1 MPEAKLRIGEDE
13 QAGIAEA
20 ERLVTEAEFGAR
32 ELGGWSFG
40 FAGTVALGMTAF
52 QLWTAALGTLPGVL
66 QRSVHLAFAI
76 TLGFM
81 FYPAVKSARQRR
93 LPWYDGVLAALG
105 AYAALYVTIHHVEL
119 IARVGDPTRMD
130 IATGIVLIALVLE
143 GTRRAVGWWLPAIT
157 VVFLAYAFVGPWM
170 PELFSHRGYS
180 VRRVVGQLYLTTEG
194 LFGIPLGVS
203 STFVFAFVLFGAL
216 LERTGAGEYLI
227 RIAFSLVG
235 HTRGGPAK
243 VAVVASAFMGTITGS
258 SIANTATIG
267 SMTIPL
273 MKRVGFKPEVAGGI
287 ETAAGG
293 NGQLMPPVMGAAAF
307 VMAEWLRMPYLEIA
321 KAAALPAIID
331 QLALLGAVHLLA
343 VKHGIRGLPKAEIPR
358 FLPTFFAGLHY
369 LLPVAALLYYLIV
382 KEYTALTSAFMALVA
397 AAGMF
402 LVASIVQ
409 GLRRAPIVPGQPNA
423 DGVGPALQEAGRRL
437 ITACY
442 MGARNMASVA
452 LTCASAGIIVGIVT
466 LTGVGLN
473 LSSIVVDLSSVLQ
486 GVRLDLGWTV
496 VDLSG
501 GSLYLGL
508 FLTMIACLIL
518 GMGVPTT
525 PTYII
530 MATLTAPA
538 LVALGQN
545 QGLAIPIIAI
555 HLFVFYF
562 GILADDTPPVGLA
575 AYAAAGIA
583 RADPIKTGW
592 RAFSLDM
599 RTFLLPYMF
608 ITAPAMLLID
618 TTWQEVVWIFI
629 TASVGMYALAAAMQG
644 YFITEA
650 RWYERVVLFVSAICL
665 VKPGLYTDLVGAAG
679 MALIYALQRRRAP
692 EAPLI

>member
-1 MPEAKLRIGEDE
+1 MEPLGLRIGDE
-13 QAGIAEA
+13 ERAGISEA
-20 ERLVTEAEFGAR
+20 DRLVKEAEFGAR
-32 ELGGWSFG
+32 ELGGWSFWL
-40 FAGTVALGMTAF
+40 AGSIALSMTAF
-52 QLWTAALGTLPGVL
+52 QLWTAGAGTLPGVL
-66 QRSVHLAFAI
+66 QRSVHLAFAL

-81 FYPAVKSARQRR
+81 FYPAVKTARQGR
-93 LPWYDGVLAALG
+93 LPWYDLLLAGIG
-105 AYAALYVTIHHVEL
+105 AYAALYITLNHDEL
-119 IARVGDPTRMD
+119 LIRVGTPTRTD
-130 IATGIVLIALVLE
+130 IVFGVVVIVLVLE
-143 GTRRAVGWWLPAIT
+143 GTRRAVGLWLPAIT
-157 VVFLAYAFVGPWM
+157 VVFLLYTFVGPWM
-170 PELFSHRGYS
+170 PEVFSHRGYS

-194 LFGIPLGVS
+194 IFGIPLGVS
-203 STFVFAFVLFGAL
+203 ATFVFAFVLFGAV

-307 VMAEWLRMPYLEIA
+307 VMAEWLRVPYLDIV

-331 QLALLGAVHLLA
+331 QLALLSAVHLLA
-343 VKHGIRGLPKAEIPR
+343 LKHDIRGLPKATLPR
-358 FLPTFFAGLHY
+358 FVPTVVSGLHY
-369 LLPVAALLYYLIV
+369 LLPVATLLYFLIV
-382 KEYTALTSAFMALVA
+382 KEYTPLTCAFMALVA
-397 AAGMF
+397 AAGIF
-402 LVASIVQ
+402 VLASFVQ

-423 DGVGPALQEAGRRL
+423 TGVAPALRDAASRL
-437 ITACY
+437 LAAAY

-452 LTCASAGIIVGIVT
+452 LTCACAGIIVGVVT

-473 LSSIVVDLSSVLQ
+473 LSSIVVDLAS
-486 GVRLDLGWTV
+486 
-496 VDLSG
+496 

-508 FLTMIACLIL
+508 FLTMIACLVL

-530 MATLTAPA
+530 MATLCAPA
-538 LVALGQN
+538 LVALGEAS
-545 QGLAIPIIAI
+545 GLAIPIIAV

-592 RAFSLDM
+592 YAFSLDM

-618 TTWQEVVWIFI
+618 TTWNEAAWIFV
-629 TASVGMYALAAAMQG
+629 TASVGMYGLAAAMQG
-644 YFITEA
+644 HLITEA
-650 RWYERVVLFVSAICL
+650 RWYERVVLFGSAVCL
-665 VKPGLYTDLVGAAG
+665 VNPGLYTDLAGFAGIAA
-679 MALIYALQRRRAP
+679 IYALQRRRAP
-692 EAPLI
+692 QAPLI

>member
-1 MPEAKLRIGEDE
+1 MSDDLKLRVGREE

-20 ERLVTEAEFGAR
+20 ERLVKEAEFGAR
-32 ELGGWSFG
+32 ELAGWSFWL
-40 FAGTVALGMTAF
+40 AGALALAMTAF
-52 QLWTAALGTLPGVL
+52 QLWTAAVGALPAAK
-66 QRSVHLAFAI
+66 QRSIHLTFALL
-76 TLGFM
+76 LGFM
-81 FYPAVKSARQRR
+81 FYPAAKRARGRR
-93 LPWYDGVLAALG
+93 LPWYDLGLAGLG
-105 AYAALYVTIHHVEL
+105 AYAALYVTLHYEAL
-119 IARVGDPTRMD
+119 LQRVGTPEPMD
-130 IATGIVLIALVLE
+130 IAVGVVLILLVLE
-143 GTRRAVGWWLPAIT
+143 GTRRAVGLWLPVIT
-157 VVFLAYAFVGPWM
+157 VLFVLYAFVGPWM
-170 PELFSHRGYS
+170 PELISHRGYT

-203 STFVFAFVLFGAL
+203 STFVFAFVLFGAV

-227 RIAFSLVG
+227 RVAFSLVG

-307 VMAEWLRMPYLEIA
+307 VMAEWLRIPYLEIA

-343 VKHGIRGLPKAEIPR
+343 LKHGIRGLPRRELPR
-358 FLPTFFAGLHY
+358 FLPTLVSGLHY
-369 LLPVAALLYYLIV
+369 LIPVGVLLYYLIV
-382 KEYTALTSAFMALVA
+382 RDYTPLTSAFLSLVA
-397 AAGMF
+397 AAAMF
-402 LVASIVQ
+402 LVTSFVQ
-409 GLRRAPIVPGQPNA
+409 GLRRAPVVPGHAPA
-423 DGVGPALQEAGRRL
+423 AGVGPALAEGSLRL
-437 ITACY
+437 VQACY
-442 MGARNMASVA
+442 FGARNMASVA
-452 LTCASAGIIVGIVT
+452 MTCACAGIIVGIVT

-473 LSSIVVDLSSVLQ
+473 LSSIVVDLSS
-486 GVRLDLGWTV
+486 
-496 VDLSG
+496 

-508 FLTMIACLIL
+508 FLTMVACLVL

-538 LVALGQN
+538 LIALGEA
-545 QGLAIPIIAI
+545 QGLVLPLVAV

-583 RADPIKTGW
+583 RADPFRTGI
-592 RAFSLDM
+592 RAFTLDM
-599 RTFLLPYMF
+599 RTFLLPFMF

-618 TTWQEVVWIFI
+618 TTWYEALWIFV
-629 TASVGMYALAAAMQG
+629 TASVGMYMLAGSMQG
-644 YFITEA
+644 YLITEA
-650 RWYERVVLFVSAICL
+650 RWWERVVLFVGAILL
-665 VKPGLYTDLVGAAG
+665 VKPGVSTDLAG
-679 MALIYALQRRRAP
+679 VAGLALVYASQRRRAP
-692 EAPLI
+692 DAPLF

>member
-1 MPEAKLRIGEDE
+1 MTLKLGIGDEE
-13 QAGIAEA
+13 QAGVAEA
-20 ERLVTEAEFGAR
+20 ERLVKEAEFGAR
-32 ELGGWSFG
+32 ELTGWSFLL
-40 FAGTVALGMTAF
+40 AGGIALAMTAF
-52 QLWTAALGTLPGVL
+52 QLWTAAVGTLPGVK
-66 QRSVHLAFAI
+66 QRSVHLTFAI
-76 TLGFM
+76 ALGFM

-93 LPWYDGVLAALG
+93 LPWYDVVLSTLG
-105 AYAALYVTIHHVEL
+105 AYTALYITLHHDQIL
-119 IARVGDPTRMD
+119 MRVGAPVPMD
-130 IATGIVLIALVLE
+130 LVMGAILIVLVLE
-143 GTRRAVGWWLPAIT
+143 GTRRAVGVWLPGIT
-157 VVFLAYAFVGPWM
+157 AVFLLYAFIGPWM
-170 PELFSHRGYS
+170 PEFLSHRGYG

-203 STFVFAFVLFGAL
+203 STFVFAFVLFGAV

-243 VAVVASAFMGTITGS
+243 VAVVASGFMGTITGS

-307 VMAEWLRMPYLEIA
+307 VMSEWLRIPYLEIA

-343 VKHGIRGLPKAEIPR
+343 LKYGIRGLPKAELPR
-358 FLPTFFAGLHY
+358 FFATVVSGLHY
-369 LLPVAALLYYLIV
+369 VIPVATLLYYLIA
-382 KEYTALTSAFMALVA
+382 KEYTPLTSAFMALL
-397 AAGMF
+397 AAGGTF
-402 LVASIVQ
+402 IAASVVQ
-409 GLRRAPIVPGQPNA
+409 GVRHRPIVPGLPSA
-423 DGVGPALQEAGRRL
+423 EGLGPAVGEAVRRL
-437 ITACY
+437 VEACY

-452 LTCASAGIIVGIVT
+452 MTCAGAGIIVGVVT
-466 LTGVGLN
+466 LTGIGLN
-473 LSSIVVDLSSVLQ
+473 LSSIVVDLSA
-486 GVRLDLGWTV
+486 
-496 VDLSG
+496 

-538 LVALGQN
+538 LVALGQA
-545 QGLAIPIIAI
+545 QGLVIPIIAV

-562 GILADDTPPVGLA
+562 GILVDDTPPVGLA

-583 RADPIKTGW
+583 RSDPVKTGW

-618 TTWQEVVWIFI
+618 TTWWEAVWIFV
-629 TASVGMYALAAAMQG
+629 TASVGMYGLAAAMQG

-650 RWYERVVLFVSAICL
+650 RWWERAILFVSAICL
-665 VKPGLYTDLVGAAG
+665 VKPGIYTDIAGMIG
-679 MALIYALQRRRAP
+679 MALVYATQRRRAP
-692 EAPLI
+692 GAPLI

>member
-1 MPEAKLRIGEDE
+1 MADELRVRIGEDE
-13 QAGIAEA
+13 KAGIAEA
-20 ERLVTEAEFGAR
+20 ERLVKEAEFGAR
-32 ELGGWSFG
+32 DLGGWSFRL
-40 FAGTVALGMTAF
+40 AGAVALAMTAF

-66 QRSVHLAFAI
+66 QRSVHLVFA
-76 TLGFM
+76 LALVFM
-81 FYPAVKSARQRR
+81 FYPAAKTARQRR
-93 LPWYDGVLAALG
+93 LPWYDLGLAALG
-105 AYAALYVTIHHVEL
+105 AYAAAYVTIHHEAL
-119 IARVGDPTRMD
+119 LARVGTPTPRD
-130 IATGIVLIALVLE
+130 VATGAVLIVLVLE
-143 GTRRAVGWWLPAIT
+143 ATRRAVGLWLPAIT
-157 VVFLAYAFVGPWM
+157 CAFLAYAFVGPWM
-170 PELFSHRGYS
+170 PELLSHRGYS
-180 VRRVVGQLYLTTEG
+180 VRRVVGQLFLTTEG

-203 STFVFAFVLFGAL
+203 STFVFAFVLFGAV

-227 RIAFSLVG
+227 RVAFSLVG

-307 VMAEWLRMPYLEIA
+307 VMAEWLRIPYLEIA

-343 VKHGIRGLPKAEIPR
+343 LKQGIRGLPKAELPR
-358 FLPTFFAGLHY
+358 FLPTVLSGLHH
-369 LLPVAALLYYLIV
+369 LLPVGVLLYYLIV
-382 KEYTALTSAFMALVA
+382 REYTPLTSAFMALVA
-397 AAGMF
+397 AMGIF
-402 LVASIVQ
+402 VAASLVQ
-409 GLRRAPIVPGQPNA
+409 GLRRAPLVPGQPPA
-423 DGVGPALQEAGRRL
+423 AGPGPAVAAALGRLLQ
-437 ITACY
+437 ACY
-442 MGARNMASVA
+442 LGARNMASVA
-452 LTCASAGIIVGIVT
+452 VTCACAGIIVGVVT

-473 LSSIVVDLSSVLQ
+473 LSSIVVDLSA
-486 GVRLDLGWTV
+486 
-496 VDLSG
+496 

-508 FLTMIACLIL
+508 FLTMLACLVL

-538 LVALGQN
+538 LVALGQA
-545 QGLAIPIIAI
+545 QGLVIPIIAV

-583 RADPIKTGW
+583 RSDPIRTGW

-618 TTWQEVVWIFI
+618 TTWTEALWIFV
-629 TASVGMYALAAAMQG
+629 TATVGMYALAGAMQG
-644 YFITEA
+644 YLVTEA
-650 RWYERVVLFVSAICL
+650 RWGERVVLFVSAVCL
-665 VKPGLYTDLVGAAG
+665 V
-679 MALIYALQRRRAP
+679 
-692 EAPLI
+692 

>member
-1 MPEAKLRIGEDE
+1 MADDLKLRIGDTE
-13 QAGIAEA
+13 QAGVAAA
-20 ERLVTEAEFGAR
+20 ERLVAEAEFGAR
-32 ELGGWSFG
+32 ELGGWSFLL
-40 FAGTVALGMTAF
+40 AGGIALAMTAF
-52 QLWTAALGTLPGVL
+52 QLWTAAVGTLPGVM
-66 QRSVHLAFAI
+66 QRSVHLTFAI
-76 TLGFM
+76 ALGFM

-93 LPWYDGVLAALG
+93 LPWYDVVLAAVG
-105 AYAALYVTIHHVEL
+105 AYAALYITIYYEAIL
-119 IARVGDPTRMD
+119 QRVGAPQPMD
-130 IATGIVLIALVLE
+130 LAMGSVLIVLVLE
-143 GTRRAVGWWLPAIT
+143 GTRRAVGVWLPTIAAA
-157 VVFLAYAFVGPWM
+157 FLLYAFAGRFM
-170 PELFSHRGYS
+170 PELLSHRGYS

-194 LFGIPLGVS
+194 VFGIPLGVS
-203 STFVFAFVLFGAL
+203 STFVFAFVLFGAV

-243 VAVVASAFMGTITGS
+243 VAVVASGFMGTITGS

-307 VMAEWLRMPYLEIA
+307 VMAEWLRMPYIEIA

-343 VKHGIRGLPKAEIPR
+343 LKYGIRGLPKADLPR
-358 FLPTFFAGLHY
+358 LLPTFVSGLHH
-369 LLPVAALLYYLIV
+369 LLPVGVLLYYLIV
-382 KEYTALTSAFMALVA
+382 KEYTPLTSAFMALVA

-402 LVASIVQ
+402 LVASLVQ
-409 GLRRAPIVPGQPNA
+409 GARGAPIVPGLAAAP
-423 DGVGPALQEAGRRL
+423 GPGAALRQSSRRL
-437 ITACY
+437 VEACY
-442 MGARNMASVA
+442 LGARNMASVA
-452 LTCASAGIIVGIVT
+452 MTCACAGIIVGVVT
-466 LTGVGLN
+466 LTGIGLN
-473 LSSIVVDLSSVLQ
+473 LSSLVVDLSA
-486 GVRLDLGWTV
+486 
-496 VDLSG
+496 

-530 MATLTAPA
+530 MATLCAPA
-538 LVALGQN
+538 LVALGQS
-545 QGLAIPIIAI
+545 QGLAIPLIAV

-583 RADPIKTGW
+583 RSDPVKTGW

-608 ITAPAMLLID
+608 ITAPVMLLID
-618 TTWQEVVWIFI
+618 TTWYEAAWVFV
-629 TASVGMYALAAAMQG
+629 TASVGMYGLAAAMQG
-644 YFITEA
+644 HFITRA
-650 RWYERVVLFVSAICL
+650 RWWERAVLFVSAICL
-665 VKPGLYTDLVGAAG
+665 VKPGIYTDIVGMAG
-679 MALIYALQRRRAP
+679 MVAVYAVQRRRDP
-692 EAPLI
+692 DAPLI

>member
-1 MPEAKLRIGEDE
+1 MPEGPRLRIGEE
-13 QAGIAEA
+13 ENAGIAEA
-20 ERLVTEAEFGAR
+20 ERLIKEAEFGAR
-32 ELGGWSFG
+32 ELTGWSFWA
-40 FAGTVALGMTAF
+40 AGTVALGMTAF

-66 QRSVHLAFAI
+66 QRAVHLAFALA
-76 TLGFM
+76 LGFM
-81 FYPAVKSARQRR
+81 FYPAVKTARHRR
-93 LPWYDGVLAALG
+93 LPWYDLALAAVG
-105 AYAALYVTIHHVEL
+105 VGAALYVVVNHGQL
-119 IARVGDPTRMD
+119 LMRVGTPAPMD
-130 IATGIVLIALVLE
+130 VVVGIVLIVLVLE
-143 GTRRAVGWWLPAIT
+143 GTRRAVGLWLPLIT
-157 VVFLAYAFVGPWM
+157 ILFLLYAFVGPWM
-170 PELFSHRGYS
+170 PELLSHRGYS
-180 VRRVVGQLYLTTEG
+180 IRRVVGQLYLTTEG

-203 STFVFAFVLFGAL
+203 STFVFAFVLFGAV

-227 RIAFSLVG
+227 RVAFSLVG

-307 VMAEWLRMPYLEIA
+307 VMAEWLQMPYLEIA

-343 VKHGIRGLPKAEIPR
+343 LKYGIRGLPKSELPP
-358 FLPTFFAGLHY
+358 FLPTVLSGLHY
-369 LLPVAALLYYLIV
+369 LIPVGVLLYYLIV
-382 KEYTALTSAFMALVA
+382 REYTPLTSAFMSLAA

-402 LVASIVQ
+402 LVTSFVQ
-409 GLRRAPIVPGQPNA
+409 GLRRRPVVPGEPNT
-423 DGVGPALQEAGRRL
+423 VGPTGALREAGLRL
-437 ITACY
+437 TQAGY
-442 MGARNMASVA
+442 LGARNMASVA
-452 LTCASAGIIVGIVT
+452 LTCACAGIIVGIVT

-473 LSSIVVDLSSVLQ
+473 LSGIVVDLAS
-486 GVRLDLGWTV
+486 
-496 VDLSG
+496 

-508 FLTMIACLIL
+508 FLTMVACLIL

-538 LVALGQN
+538 LQALATA
-545 QGLAIPIIAI
+545 QGLQVPIIAI

-583 RADPIKTGW
+583 RADPFKTGL

-608 ITAPAMLLID
+608 ITAPAMLLIG
-618 TTWQEVVWIFI
+618 TTWSEAAWIFV
-629 TASVGMYALAAAMQG
+629 TATVGMYGLAGAMQG

-650 RWYERVVLFVSAICL
+650 RWWERLVLFVAAVCL
-665 VKPGLYTDLVGAAG
+665 VKPSLYTDLAGFAGIAAV
-679 MALIYALQRRRAP
+679 YAAQRRRAP
-692 EAPLI
+692 DAPLI

>member
-1 MPEAKLRIGEDE
+1 MRDGQLRIGADE

-20 ERLVTEAEFGAR
+20 ERLVKEAEFGAR

-40 FAGTVALGMTAF
+40 LAGAIALGMTAF

-76 TLGFM
+76 GLGFM

-93 LPWYDGVLAALG
+93 LPGYDLVLAALG
-105 AYAALYVTIHHVEL
+105 AYAALYITIHHAEL
-119 IARVGDPTRMD
+119 ISRVGDPTRMD
-130 IATGIVLIALVLE
+130 IATGIVLIAIVLE
-143 GTRRAVGWWLPAIT
+143 GTRRAVGWWLPGIT
-157 VVFLAYAFVGPWM
+157 AVFLAYAFVGPWM

-180 VRRVVGQLYLTTEG
+180 LRRVVGQLYLTTEG

-343 VKHGIRGLPKAEIPR
+343 VKDGIRGLPKAELPR
-358 FLPTFFAGLHY
+358 FLPTLLGGLHH
-369 LLPVAALLYYLIV
+369 LVPVAVLLYYLIV
-382 KEYTALTSAFMALVA
+382 EEYTALTSAFMALVA

-402 LVASIVQ
+402 LVASAVQ
-409 GLRRAPIVPGQPNA
+409 GWRRAPIVPGQPNA
-423 DGVGPALQEAGRRL
+423 HGVGPALEEAARRL
-437 ITACY
+437 VTACY

-473 LSSIVVDLSSVLQ
+473 LSSIVVDLSSILQ
-486 GVRLDLGWTV
+486 GVSLDLGWTV

-508 FLTMIACLIL
+508 FLTMIACLVL

-538 LVALGQN
+538 LVALGQH
-545 QGLAIPIIAI
+545 QGLAIPIIAV

-583 RADPIKTGW
+583 RSDPIKTGW

-599 RTFLLPYMF
+599 RTFLLPYIF

-618 TTWQEVVWIFI
+618 TTWHEAAWIFV

-650 RWYERVVLFVSAICL
+650 RWHERVVLFVSAVCL
-665 VKPGLYTDLVGAAG
+665 VKPGLYTDIAGVLG

-692 EAPLI
+692 DAPLI

>member
-1 MPEAKLRIGEDE
+1 MAETFRPGVGEE
-13 QAGIAEA
+13 EKAGIAEA
-20 ERLVTEAEFGAR
+20 ERLVKEAEFGAR
-32 ELGGWSFG
+32 ELGGWSFWL
-40 FAGTVALGMTAF
+40 AGGVALAMTAF
-52 QLWTAALGTLPGVL
+52 QVWTAATGTLPGVM

-76 TLGFM
+76 ALVFM
-81 FYPAVKSARQRR
+81 FYPAVKTARHLR
-93 LPWYDGVLAALG
+93 LPWYDLALG
-105 AYAALYVTIHHVEL
+105 AVGIYAALYVTIHYEEV
-119 IARVGDPTRMD
+119 IQRVGMPTATD
-130 IATGIVLIALVLE
+130 IAAGVVLIVLVLE
-143 GTRRAVGWWLPAIT
+143 GTRRAVGLWLPGIT
-157 VVFLAYAFVGPWM
+157 VVFVAYAFLGPWM
-170 PELFSHRGYS
+170 PEVISHRGYS

-203 STFVFAFVLFGAL
+203 ATFVFAFVLFGAL

-227 RIAFSLVG
+227 RMAFSLVG

-331 QLALLGAVHLLA
+331 QLALLGAVHLLSL
-343 VKHGIRGLPKAEIPR
+343 KYGIRGLPRADLPR
-358 FLPTFFAGLHY
+358 FVPTLVSGLHY
-369 LLPVAALLYYLIV
+369 LVPVGVLLYYLIIQDL
-382 KEYTALTSAFMALVA
+382 TPLTSAFMALVA

-402 LVASIVQ
+402 LAASLVQ
-409 GLRRAPIVPGQPNA
+409 GIRHAPVVPGLAPA
-423 DGVGPALQEAGRRL
+423 AGPGPALGEAGLRL
-437 ITACY
+437 VQACY
-442 MGARNMASVA
+442 LGARNMASVA
-452 LTCASAGIIVGIVT
+452 LTCACAGIIVGIVT

-473 LSSIVVDLSSVLQ
+473 LSSLVVDMSS
-486 GVRLDLGWTV
+486 
-496 VDLSG
+496 

-508 FLTMIACLIL
+508 FLTMITCLVL

-530 MATLTAPA
+530 MATLCAPA
-538 LVALGQN
+538 LIALGQA
-545 QGLAIPIIAI
+545 QGLVIPIIAV

-583 RADPIKTGW
+583 RSDPFRTGL

-618 TTWQEVVWIFI
+618 TTWYQAAWIFV
-629 TASVGMYALAAAMQG
+629 TASVGMYGLAAAMQG
-644 YFITEA
+644 HLITEA
-650 RWYERVVLFVSAICL
+650 RWYERLVLFVAAICL
-665 VKPGLYTDLVGAAG
+665 VKPGLYTDVAGFVGVV
-679 MALIYALQRRRAP
+679 LIYALQRRRAP
-692 EAPLI
+692 DAPVL

>member
-1 MPEAKLRIGEDE
+1 VPDDLKLRLGEDE
-13 QAGIAEA
+13 RAGVAEA
-20 ERLVTEAEFGAR
+20 ERLVAEAEFGAR
-32 ELGGWSFG
+32 QLTGWPFLL
-40 FAGTVALGMTAF
+40 AGTIALTMTGF
-52 QLWTAALGTLPGVL
+52 QLWTAAVGTLPGVL
-66 QRSVHLAFAI
+66 QRSVHLAFALALI
-76 TLGFM
+76 FL
-81 FYPAVKSARQRR
+81 FYPAVKTARGRT
-93 LPWYDGVLAALG
+93 LPWYDLALAAVG
-105 AYAALYVTIHHVEL
+105 VWAAAYVTIHHDE
-119 IARVGDPTRMD
+119 IIRRVGVPEPMD
-130 IATGIVLIALVLE
+130 IAAGIVLILLVLE
-143 GTRRAVGWWLPAIT
+143 GTRRAVGLWLPAIT

-170 PELFSHRGYS
+170 PELLSHRGYS

-194 LFGIPLGVS
+194 IFGIPLGVS
-203 STFVFAFVLFGAL
+203 ATFVFAFVLFGAL

-243 VAVVASAFMGTITGS
+243 VAVMASAFMGTITGS

-343 VKHGIRGLPKAEIPR
+343 LKNNIRGLPRAELPR
-358 FLPTFFAGLHY
+358 FLPTFLSGLHY
-369 LLPVAALLYYLIV
+369 LIPVAVLLYYLIV
-382 KEYTALTSAFMALVA
+382 MEYTALTSAFMSIVA

-402 LVASIVQ
+402 VLASAVQ
-409 GLRRAPIVPGQPNA
+409 GLRRAPVVPGLPPVT
-423 DGVGPALQEAGRRL
+423 GPGPALAEAGRRL
-437 ITACY
+437 VQAAY
-442 MGARNMASVA
+442 LGARNMASVA
-452 LTCASAGIIVGIVT
+452 LTCACAGIIVGIVT

-473 LSSIVVDLSSVLQ
+473 LSGIVVDLSA
-486 GVRLDLGWTV
+486 
-496 VDLSG
+496 

-508 FLTMIACLIL
+508 VLTMIACLIL

-538 LVALGQN
+538 LSALAQA
-545 QGLAIPIIAI
+545 QGLDIPIIAI

-583 RADPIKTGW
+583 RSDPIKTGW

-599 RTFLLPYMF
+599 RTFLLPFMF

-618 TTWQEVVWIFI
+618 TTWYEAAWIFV
-629 TASVGMYALAAAMQG
+629 TASVGMYGLAGAMQG
-644 YFITEA
+644 YFITSA
-650 RWYERVVLFVSAICL
+650 VWYERVILFVSAVSL
-665 VKPGLYTDLVGAAG
+665 VHPGLYTDVAGFLGILLVYG
-679 MALIYALQRRRAP
+679 LQRRRAP
-692 EAPLI
+692 TAPLL

>member
-1 MPEAKLRIGEDE
+1 VADDLRLRIGAEE
-13 QAGIAEA
+13 RAGVEEA
-20 ERLVTEAEFGAR
+20 ERLVKEAEFGAR
-32 ELGGWSFG
+32 DLGGWSSRL
-40 FAGTVALGMTAF
+40 AGGLALAMTAF
-52 QLWTAALGTLPGVL
+52 QVWTAAVGTLPGVL
-66 QRSVHLAFAI
+66 QRSVHLTFAI
-76 TLGFM
+76 ALVFM
-81 FYPAVKSARQRR
+81 FYPAVRSARQRR
-93 LPWYDGVLAALG
+93 LPWHDLGLAALG
-105 AYAALYVTIHHVEL
+105 AYAAAY
-119 IARVGDPTRMD
+119 IALNHQALLSRVGTPSGADVAM
-130 IATGIVLIALVLE
+130 GSLLIVLVLE
-143 GTRRAVGWWLPAIT
+143 GTRRAVGLWLPAIT
-157 VVFLAYAFVGPWM
+157 VLFLAYAFLGPWM
-170 PELFSHRGYS
+170 PELLSHRGYGL
-180 VRRVVGQLYLTTEG
+180 RRVVGQLYLTTEG

-203 STFVFAFVLFGAL
+203 ATFVFAFVLFGAI

-227 RIAFSLVG
+227 RVAFSLVG

-307 VMAEWLRMPYLEIA
+307 VMAEWLRIPYLEIA
-321 KAAALPAIID
+321 KAAALPAIVD

-343 VKHGIRGLPKAEIPR
+343 LKHGIEGMPRSELPR
-358 FLPTFFAGLHY
+358 FLPTFAAGLHH
-369 LLPVAALLYYLIV
+369 LLPVAVLLWYLIV
-382 KEYTALTSAFMALVA
+382 REYTPLTSSFMAIVA

-402 LVASIVQ
+402 LVASAVQ
-409 GLRRAPIVPGQPNA
+409 GARGRPLVPGEPDA
-423 DGVGPALQEAGRRL
+423 AGVAPALAQASYRL
-437 ITACY
+437 AQAAY
-442 MGARNMASVA
+442 LGARNMASVA
-452 LTCASAGIIVGIVT
+452 LTCACAGIIVGVVT

-473 LSSIVVDLSSVLQ
+473 LSSIVVDLSA
-486 GVRLDLGWTV
+486 
-496 VDLSG
+496 

-508 FLTMIACLIL
+508 FLTMLACLIL

-530 MATLTAPA
+530 MATLCAPA
-538 LVALGQN
+538 LVALGQT
-545 QGLAIPIIAI
+545 QGLAIPLIAV

-618 TTWQEVVWIFI
+618 TTWYEAVWIFV
-629 TASVGMYALAAAMQG
+629 TASVGMYGLAAAMQG
-644 YFITEA
+644 YLITTT
-650 RWYERVVLFVSAICL
+650 RWWERAVLFVAAICL
-665 VKPGLYTDLVGAAG
+665 VKPGVYTDVVGFAGLAA
-679 MALIYALQRRRAP
+679 IYGLQRRRAP
-692 EAPLI
+692 DAPLI

>member
-1 MPEAKLRIGEDE
+1 VSDELKLRIGEE
-13 QAGIAEA
+13 ERSGIAAA
-20 ERLVTEAEFGAR
+20 ERLVAEAEFGAR
-32 ELGGWSFG
+32 ELGGWSFLL
-40 FAGTVALGMTAF
+40 AGGVALAMTGF
-52 QLWTAALGTLPGVL
+52 QLWTAAVGTLPGVL
-66 QRSVHLAFAI
+66 QRAVHLGFAMA
-76 TLGFM
+76 LGFM
-81 FYPAVKSARQRR
+81 FYPATKRARQRR
-93 LPWYDGVLAALG
+93 VPWPDLILAALG
-105 AYAALYVTIHHVEL
+105 VWAATYVVVHHAEL
-119 IARVGDPTRMD
+119 LMRVGTPEPMD
-130 IATGIVLIALVLE
+130 IAAGIVLIALVLE
-143 GTRRAVGWWLPAIT
+143 GTRRAVGLWLPAIT
-157 VVFLAYAFVGPWM
+157 MVFLAYAFVGPWM
-170 PELFSHRGYS
+170 PELLSHRGYS

-203 STFVFAFVLFGAL
+203 STFVFAFVLFGAV

-227 RIAFSLVG
+227 RVAFSLVG

-343 VKHGIRGLPKAEIPR
+343 VKHRIRGLPKSDLPR
-358 FLPTFFAGLHY
+358 FLPTFVSGVHY
-369 LLPVAALLYYLIV
+369 LIPVAVLLYYLIV
-382 KEYTALTSAFMALVA
+382 KEYTPLTSAFMALVA
-397 AAGMF
+397 AAAMF
-402 LVASIVQ
+402 LAASLVQ
-409 GLRRAPIVPGQPNA
+409 GVRRRPVVPGTPA
-423 DGVGPALQEAGRRL
+423 AAGPATAMREAGLRL
-437 ITACY
+437 VQAAY
-442 MGARNMASVA
+442 LGARNMASVA
-452 LTCASAGIIVGIVT
+452 LTCACAGIIVGVVT

-473 LSSIVVDLSSVLQ
+473 LSGIVVDLSA
-486 GVRLDLGWTV
+486 
-496 VDLSG
+496 

-508 FLTMIACLIL
+508 FLTMIACLVL

-538 LVALGQN
+538 LQALAAA
-545 QGLAIPIIAI
+545 QGLDIPIIAV

-583 RADPIKTGW
+583 RSDPFRTGL

-608 ITAPAMLLID
+608 ITAPAMLLIG
-618 TTWQEVVWIFI
+618 TTWSEALWIFI
-629 TASVGMYALAAAMQG
+629 TASVGMYGLAAAMQG
-644 YFITEA
+644 HFITEA
-650 RWYERVVLFVSAICL
+650 RWWERVVLLAAAVCL
-665 VKPGLYTDLVGAAG
+665 VKPGIYTDLAGLALMAAIY
-679 MALIYALQRRRAP
+679 LIQRRRAP
-692 EAPLI
+692 DAPLF